1 MAVMSVYGEN
11 YQFSLR
17 SERVTLWDVN
27 DQSTAEFMKLFYEHL
42 KTSPKKAQVAPHPTA
57 GATKPAAPVWFRL
70 RRVRERLA
78 RLFRDSP

>member
-1 MAVMSVYGEN
+1 MSVYGEN

-17 SERVTLWDVN
+17 SERVALWDVN

-42 KTSPKKAQVAPHPTA
+42 KTSPNKAQVVPHPTA